1 MPAAIYKTFICEL
14 FKDTFTHKSIKWKVG
29 GHVHT
34 VAVETKSFKHV
45 IKLL

>member
-1 MPAAIYKTFICEL
+1 MPAAIYKTFISEQ
-14 FKDTFTHKSIKWKVG
+14 DTFTQKSIKWKVR